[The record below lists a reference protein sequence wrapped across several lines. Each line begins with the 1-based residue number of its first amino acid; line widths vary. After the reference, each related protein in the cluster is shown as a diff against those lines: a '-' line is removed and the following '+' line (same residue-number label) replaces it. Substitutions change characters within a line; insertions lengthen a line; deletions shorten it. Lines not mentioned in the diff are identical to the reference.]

1 MAVTIEASGTQTATL
16 TTEHTLATE
25 TDGKVYVLLVD
36 TKNLVNGETLELRVK
51 LKVLTGSTSALVY
64 YATYTNIQT
73 EIVKASIPIPSPGFE
88 AIFTLEQNGGTGRA
102 FEWSVLSIG

>member
-16 TTEHTLATE
+16 TTEHVLATE
-25 TDGKVYVLLVD
+25 TEAKVYVLLVD

-64 YATYTNIQT
+64 YATYIHAQH
-73 EIVKASIPIPSPGFE
+73 EIVKSSIPVASPGFE
-88 AIFTLEQNGGTGRA
+88 IIFTLEQNGG
-102 FEWSVLSIG
+102 EWSHI